1 MSVATEEKVE
11 SVEQN
16 INVSKF
22 NPSDYGC
29 QILLERTTLDAANDK
44 TFPTDARLIWYVVD
58 GTEYID
64 LTRCA
69 KVVRMFD
76 LYYDRYGKD
85 LFKRLILDTDQ
96 STLSCGVTN
105 LKKKKRKEN
114 E

>member
-29 QILLERTTLDAANDK
+29 QILLERTTLDAANDR

-76 LYYDRYGKD
+76 LYYDRYGKGSVQKID
-85 LFKRLILDTDQ
+85 FGYGSVNPKLWGNESK
-96 STLSCGVTN
+96 
-105 LKKKKRKEN
+105 KEKKKRK
-114 E
+114 